1 MIILQ
6 MASEKKNVNLART
19 SRRRGSGGWLFPK
32 RGTFGIPRGLRRP
45 PRRADAPLS
54 SGTFLIHLRD
64 AGEECPRPPSAPASE
79 FESPAAK
86 QEKCGAPGEIRT
98 PDPLLRRQLLYPP
111 ELQAREMIGL

>member
-54 SGTFLIHLRD
+54 SGTFLIQLRD
-64 AGEECPRPPSAPASE
+64 AGEEFPPPRQ
-79 FESPAAK
+79 K
-86 QEKCGAPGEIRT
+86 TGAPGEIRT
-98 PDPLLRRQLLYPP
+98 GSRPRFPCGLRRPP
-111 ELQAREMIGL
+111 RRADAPFSSGTFLISPG

>member
-45 PRRADAPLS
+45 PRRGGGALS
-54 SGTFLIHLRD
+54 SGAVPIPPPGGGGGG
-64 AGEECPRPPSAPASE
+64 APPPPPRKKP
-79 FESPAAK
+79 
-86 QEKCGAPGEIRT
+86 GAPGEIRT

>member
-54 SGTFLIHLRD
+54 SGTFLIQLP
-64 AGEECPRPPSAPASE
+64 EERGCAPPPRGAPAWE
-79 FESPAAK
+79 FESPAEK